1 MRVLFADATS
11 PATVEQLES
20 RGHDCI
26 VRPQLTADDLPGEVA
41 GYDVLVV
48 RSTKV
53 SADVLEA
60 ADRLA
65 LIVRAGAGT
74 NTIDCEAAAAKGVF
88 VTNVPGR
95 NSIAVAELTLGL
107 LLAIDR
113 RIADNVA
120 DLRAGRWDKKTYSTA
135 NGLYGSTL
143 GIIGAGDIG
152 FAVAERAAAF
162 GVTVQVVAKD
172 DRDAA
177 TQARL
182 EAIGVG
188 CSDSLEKLVSSSDAV
203 SLHVPSHPETRGLVD
218 QEFLSWMRPGAILI
232 NTSRGDVV
240 DEPALLA
247 AIDEKGLRVGL
258 DVYAGEPTSGQASWT
273 SPLAQH
279 PNVVGTHH
287 IGASTEQAQ
296 RAIADGVVEV
306 VDAFAEGQVANCVNL
321 APRRLGA
328 ATLSVRHLDRVG
340 VLARV
345 LELLSAER
353 LNVETMHNRVFDGG
367 HAAVATIDVGGVVVE
382 DLLAR
387 LRAVPDVLG
396 VSVASL
402 SESTG

>member
-1 MRVLFADATS
+1 MRLLFADATS

-20 RGHDCI
+20 RGHECV
-26 VRPQLTADDLPGEVA
+26 VRPELTAADLPGEIG

-53 SADVLEA
+53 SADVLGA

-65 LIVRAGAGT
+65 LVVRAGAGT
-74 NTIDCEAAAAKGVF
+74 NTIDCDAAAAKGVF
-88 VTNVPGR
+88 VANVPGR
-95 NSIAVAELTLGL
+95 NSIAVAELTFGL
-107 LLAIDR
+107 LLTIDR

-120 DLRAGRWDKKTYSTA
+120 DLRAGRWDKKAYSAA

-152 FAVAERAAAF
+152 LAVAERAAAF
-162 GVTVQVVAKD
+162 GITVQVVAKD
-172 DRDAA
+172 DREP
-177 TQARL
+177 TIQARL
-182 EAIGVG
+182 DALGAVFY
-188 CSDSLEKLVSSSDAV
+188 DSLEKLVSSSDAV
-203 SLHVPSHPETRGLVD
+203 TLHVPSHPGTRGMVNA
-218 QEFLSWMRPGAILI
+218 EFLGWMRPGAILI

-240 DEPALLA
+240 DEAALLA
-247 AIDEKGLRVGL
+247 AIDAKGLRVGL
-258 DVYAGEPTSGQASWT
+258 DVYDDEPSSGQASWS

-306 VDAFAEGQVANCVNL
+306 VDAFAEGQAANCVNL

-367 HAAVATIDVGGVVVE
+367 HAAVATIDVGGVVAD

-387 LRAVPDVLG
+387 LRAVPDVLS

-402 SESTG
+402 TES

>member
-1 MRVLFADATS
+1 MRLLFADATS

-20 RGHDCI
+20 RGHEVV
-26 VRPQLTADDLPGEVA
+26 VRPELTAADLPGEIS

-53 SADVLEA
+53 GADVLGA
-60 ADRLA
+60 ADRLS
-65 LIVRAGAGT
+65 LVIRAGAGT
-74 NTIDCEAAAAKGVF
+74 NTIDCDAAAAKGVF
-88 VTNVPGR
+88 VANVPGR

-120 DLRAGRWDKKTYSTA
+120 DLRAGRWDKKAYSAA

-143 GIIGAGDIG
+143 AIIGAGDIG
-152 FAVAERAAAF
+152 LAVAERAAAF
-162 GVTVQVVAKD
+162 GITVQVLAKD
-172 DRDAA
+172 DREPA
-177 TQARL
+177 TQAQL
-182 EAIGVG
+182 DAVGVVFY
-188 CSDSLEKLVSSSDAV
+188 DSLEKLVSSSDAV
-203 SLHVPSHPETRGLVD
+203 TLHVPSHPETRGMVD
-218 QEFLSWMRPGAILI
+218 AEFLSWMRPGAILI

-240 DEPALLA
+240 DQDALLA

-258 DVYAGEPTSGQASWT
+258 DVYDDEPSAGQASWS
-273 SPLAQH
+273 SPLAEH

-296 RAIADGVVEV
+296 RAIADGVVQV
-306 VDAFAEGQVANCVNL
+306 VDAFAEGQAANCVNL

-367 HAAVATIDVGGVVVE
+367 HAAVATIDVGGVVAD

-387 LRAVPDVLG
+387 LRAVPDVLS

-402 SESTG
+402 SEP

>member
-1 MRVLFADATS
+1 
-11 PATVEQLES
+11 
-20 RGHDCI
+20 
-26 VRPQLTADDLPGEVA
+26 
-41 GYDVLVV
+41 
-48 RSTKV
+48 
-53 SADVLEA
+53 
-60 ADRLA
+60 
-65 LIVRAGAGT
+65 
-74 NTIDCEAAAAKGVF
+74 
-88 VTNVPGR
+88 
-95 NSIAVAELTLGL
+95 
-107 LLAIDR
+107 
-113 RIADNVA
+113 
-120 DLRAGRWDKKTYSTA
+120 
-135 NGLYGSTL
+135 
-143 GIIGAGDIG
+143 
-152 FAVAERAAAF
+152 
-162 GVTVQVVAKD
+162 
-172 DRDAA
+172 
-177 TQARL
+177 
-182 EAIGVG
+182 
-188 CSDSLEKLVSSSDAV
+188 
-203 SLHVPSHPETRGLVD
+203 
-218 QEFLSWMRPGAILI
+218 MRPGAILI

-273 SPLAQH
+273 SRMAQH

-306 VDAFAEGQVANCVNL
+306 VDAFAEGQIANCVNL

-340 VLARV
+340 ILARV

-367 HAAVATIDVGGVVVE
+367 HAAVATIDVGGVVAE

-402 SESTG
+402 SESSG